1 MLTYEREEHKGEGG
15 REGGREGGVGG
26 LDMGERGRGEGKG
39 KTN

>member
-1 MLTYEREEHKGEGG
+1 MREKSTKE